1 MKGKEKEEKEM
12 LRIPFQFEI
21 PFEFVA
27 WIQSMVHTTQPHLMN
42 AIRYHTSHTCTH
54 YPSHHQITHRHI
66 RPLHSHTPSPTSRPH
81 TRIHTIKSQSIDERR
96 RLYVQGGVM
105 FVAARMVV
113 VDMLLNR
120 LPPHL
125 VCIIECIHMY
135 SWALP
140 RTIH

>member
-1 MKGKEKEEKEM
+1 MDSVNGTYNSTTSNERNQISHITYM
-12 LRIPFQFEI
+12 
-21 PFEFVA
+21 
-27 WIQSMVHTTQPHLMN
+27 HTLSITPSNHTQTHTAITFTHTLPHLS
-42 AIRYHTSHTCTH
+42 AT
-54 YPSHHQITHRHI
+54 
-66 RPLHSHTPSPTSRPH
+66 H

-125 VCIIECIHMY
+125 VCIIEFIHMY